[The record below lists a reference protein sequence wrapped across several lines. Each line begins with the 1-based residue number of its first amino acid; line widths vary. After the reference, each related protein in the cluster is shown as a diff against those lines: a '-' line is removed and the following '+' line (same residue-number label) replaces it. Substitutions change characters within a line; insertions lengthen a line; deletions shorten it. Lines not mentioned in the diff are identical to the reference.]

1 MEDIGVWANWVIITL
16 NCSAVAIIC
25 YMLSRWLR
33 RIEKEISVMD
43 ECFDEILL
51 AIKRCNFNAIGIHI
65 ENMRIQFQML
75 SQKEE
80 YEAMAKL
87 KEELDRSLVIYN
99 KLEQQLKEADNGR
112 N

>member
-1 MEDIGVWANWVIITL
+1 
-16 NCSAVAIIC
+16 
-25 YMLSRWLR
+25 
-33 RIEKEISVMD
+33 MD

-51 AIKRCNFNAIGIHI
+51 VIKRCNFNAIGIHI

-75 SQKEE
+75 GQKEE